1 MSLLKLSPWLARFII
16 AAAACLFA
24 LISFKFVLD
33 PQHAAA
39 SSGLAID
46 SAVGATNTR
55 AGFGGFPL
63 GIATI
68 LVFCLFSARTLLP
81 ALASIATIAVVI
93 LMVRAY
99 GAAQDGTYAES
110 LHLLIPE
117 AVISVAAF
125 LGAVVESAAAP
136 STRRQAEP
144 SRKPQARPRRGSGPG
159 QQGRQQHREN
169 SEIRLAKNKP
179 IPDRPEIGAHLV
191 SFNLQ
196 SKLIC
201 PSVSSAKP
209 PPLSDRLMRKTHHF
223 DPRMIIPSRIGATH
237 SR

>member
-16 AAAACLFA
+16 AAVAGLFA
-24 LISFKFVLD
+24 VISFKFVLD

-68 LVFCLFSARTLLP
+68 LVFCLFSARALLP

-99 GAAQDGTYAES
+99 GVAQDGTYAES

-117 AVISVAAF
+117 AVISVVAL
-125 LGAVVESAAAP
+125 LGVAMEMRRRTFDAAA
-136 STRRQAEP
+136 
-144 SRKPQARPRRGSGPG
+144 
-159 QQGRQQHREN
+159 
-169 SEIRLAKNKP
+169 
-179 IPDRPEIGAHLV
+179 D
-191 SFNLQ
+191 
-196 SKLIC
+196 
-201 PSVSSAKP
+201 
-209 PPLSDRLMRKTHHF
+209 
-223 DPRMIIPSRIGATH
+223 
-237 SR
+237 